1 VDPDAIINFGKPAQ
15 SGLLSQDANG
25 GSAAP
30 IHDILSSQALEGT
43 EVQTPDAVDMS
54 NISPNRID
62 DEIRKQGQDLQEM

>member
-1 VDPDAIINFGKPAQ
+1 
-15 SGLLSQDANG
+15 
-25 GSAAP
+25 
-30 IHDILSSQALEGT
+30 LSSQALEGT